1 MLGLLARAASVE
13 DFSICQVPSW
23 RKPRDTT
30 HTPSKDILQDMSQK
44 LGTINS
50 TISEDKRFSLFI
62 DFVHQCNLGEDVGT
76 QTVEETEEVLRAKS
90 ANNQHGGEE
99 QKNRE
104 TLNTYKALE
113 ALDKLREE
121 MDNTGMI
128 TVQQICDVHRV
139 LLDGLHRNCG
149 NIRETQVYTVT
160 PDGERY
166 DYTPPEI
173 VESRLY
179 DVVDR
184 HNFHMHKFQELEA
197 TRLEKL
203 TFLVKSAAWFL
214 FHFVDTHPFSDGNG
228 RMCRLLAGYTMMV
241 LLPFPVHPYHTIG
254 SNCENRRDYL
264 DAIISCRRDPKH
276 NPSLISALLVDA
288 VHNCIISVY

>member
-1 MLGLLARAASVE
+1 MPAVNVE
-13 DFSICQVPSW
+13 EFSINEIPKW
-23 RKPRDTT
+23 RRGTT
-30 HTPSKDILQDMSQK
+30 SSAKMLQDTSRK
-44 LGTINS
+44 LGTIIH

-76 QTVEETEEVLRAKS
+76 QTVEETEEVLRADS
-90 ANNQHGGEE
+90 QRGGEE
-99 QKNRE
+99 QKKRE
-104 TLNTYKALE
+104 TLNTFKALE

-139 LLDGLHRNCG
+139 LLGGLHRNCG
-149 NIRETQVYTVT
+149 NIRDTQVYTVT

-166 DYTPPEI
+166 NYTPPET
-173 VESRLY
+173 VEPRLY

-184 HNFHMHKFQELEA
+184 HNFHMQQFQELKA
-197 TRLEKL
+197 SQLEKL

-241 LLPFPVHPYHTIG
+241 LLPFPVHPYHTRG
-254 SNCENRRDYL
+254 TSRENRHDYL
-264 DAIISCRRDPKH
+264 DAIISCRRDAKH
-276 NPSLISALLVDA
+276 EPSLISALIVDA
-288 VHNCIISVY
+288 VHNCINTVY